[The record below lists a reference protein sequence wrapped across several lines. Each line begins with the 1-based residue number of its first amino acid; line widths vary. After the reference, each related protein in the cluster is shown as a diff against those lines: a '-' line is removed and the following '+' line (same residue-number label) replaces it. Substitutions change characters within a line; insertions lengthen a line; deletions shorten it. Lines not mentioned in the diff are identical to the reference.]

1 MVIIYDRNG
10 KVKAEVSADDN
21 SVQVKEI
28 EGDNELS
35 LSFKHYGH
43 IALDVDDYV
52 DFEGERYW
60 LCEKYHP
67 RQLSAME
74 WDYDIKLYGVESL
87 IRNVLVIKRVD
98 GEDDPEFSLTASVR
112 EHVAMVVNCMN
123 DGMRGIAEWKV
134 GLVEGTENIT
144 IDYYGKYCDEALKE
158 IADKVGTEYWM
169 DGNMVNI
176 CRCEH
181 GEPVVLGYDKGL
193 MGLEPD
199 RADNVKFY
207 TRLYP
212 VGSSRN
218 IDPERYGHS
227 RLQLPDGLK
236 YVEVNADRYG
246 RVDHYEKTSF
256 SDIYPR
262 RIGVVSGVRSEERR
276 GENGEMFTIYY
287 FSDSDLTFDPNDYEI
302 AGKVKRVSFQEG
314 SELAG
319 LGAEDGGTYYFEAN
333 FNSDTRE
340 FEIITTWP
348 YDDGSQLPGGN
359 LVPKEGDRYILW
371 NISMPDEYYGLAE
384 AEFLEAV
391 KCFNKEHGLDVTI
404 FKGTTDHVWVEETGV
419 TLDIGRRV
427 MLESEEYFPETGV
440 RDSRI
445 TKISRKVNLPS
456 QVDVEIGDVLGRTM
470 KQKFSDD
477 IATAMNFAQ
486 SAVLSVP
493 VPEIIRTGDK
503 TAASDYNLYSAKR
516 SKSEFLSRVAD
527 DVAAGR
533 IRFVKGL
540 RSEGVS
546 EFEREATFE
555 DGAQFGASFAE
566 GVAGFGG
573 KIDDRGDAWL
583 GGLHLRDFLEV
594 PELRYNRTEISIGN
608 SWHAPGGGVIEKVMP
623 DYNDDGTPAD
633 TGTVTLRLEDGEIG
647 AVAVGDLCQ
656 GIFHDE
662 VNPSNNATADSDDG
676 RGNFH
681 FAGFCSVYFKITE
694 IKERGRNSVFKYR
707 LRELSSRWRWRH
719 HPSAQMHFV
728 AYGSVTY
735 EDRKTS
741 RYATRTYERYLV
753 KVNGWELTSKNI
765 AAQFGDLS
773 NLSLFGLQMSGYSAY
788 LNNIYMSGRI
798 EQLDL
803 SPRMELEYD
812 NDNFIA
818 PGQTKSVICRVL
830 RGFED
835 ITGAVTKW
843 SVTRVSDSAVDTLA
857 WLQKDKVQ
865 NFAGEI
871 DIAYDDLL
879 GAADAGTTFT
889 FTAETGGK
897 TATAS
902 ITLRRNPLNGE
913 DGKDGTDYTQNLL
926 LGSEFPVADR
936 WTTEINVTIDTDRT
950 FEGRNS
956 VKCAQS
962 GLTANAYRG
971 ILQSY
976 DTNLREG
983 DEFTASAWYYC
994 ENPAEVDG
1002 YAALEI
1008 QVFNGSERIKTG
1020 QTHLDLTK
1028 AGEWRQ
1034 AHTTVTIPKEAT
1046 HFAVALYLSRNGTV
1060 WFASPKLERGVN
1072 ERPVWSPNPADRIP
1086 EPVQQYYLS
1095 TSDTV
1100 LSGGSWTDSKP
1111 LYVEGRYYWTRTKR
1125 LYGDGTV
1132 EYTDPVCV
1140 TGEKGQDGADGKDG
1154 INGKDGVDGKDGID
1168 GVNGTDYTNNLLRNS
1183 DFADGFDG
1191 WTANSIVELDAAM
1204 TLDGRVSALIAASGL
1219 DANKYYGLSSLL
1231 EYTGA
1236 PVDMTFSLSARTDD
1250 RMSFKDRPEDEN
1262 LSRYPY
1268 MEIRCLNAD
1277 KTRLKTIAANVL
1289 PSVVDEWQR
1298 ISVSGQTEEG
1308 TRWIEVAVYIPRNG
1322 RLWVNGAKLEFGD
1335 NPATVWTPYAKGLDA
1350 YTVMLS
1356 SESHVFEGDTEKA
1369 VEAST
1374 ECVVTAYKG
1383 TVARPVTIGAVTGA
1397 PSGMTVVRADNNTV
1411 SAKIKVSVT
1420 PTLTTRQGV
1429 LRIPVAVDGI
1439 IFEKTLSWTLALK
1452 GAQGDK
1458 GDKGDEGIQGCLY
1471 RVTQWAAERDYRND
1485 SAEKTDSLRY
1495 VDVVIIPDYTL
1506 KTKGRAYRCVKTH
1519 QSTGD
1524 NAPGTAG
1531 GNDVWEEL
1539 NEMAPIYTPLL
1550 LADNAVITLLQSNQ
1564 VIVMKDDGTTVN
1576 AALGRGKYPLWIGA
1590 TDPENANFK
1599 VDDEGKAKMTEA
1611 EVSGKVTAGIANGQ
1625 RVELQPDN
1633 KAMKIYD
1640 EDGAEASS
1648 FEGNRYTGTAGLFG
1662 SKSGTL
1668 GIINGRGVRTL
1679 KFTGAGME
1687 SGSVTDTLHDNIFVS
1702 DRIKTDTPVEVLV
1715 TGYLYTTF
1723 TKTTVGGS
1731 IIGPVDPDFPDGS
1744 GGGGF
1749 VKPGDSEIIGPVP
1762 VTDAGASVKL
1772 YLDTYSDAGL
1782 TDRIGSQEV
1791 ASCNKRDVG
1800 VEFTRKSVKTTTGG
1814 YHVLRLS
1821 ISIHATGSG
1830 AEGTVKWGSAVGGK
1844 PDISG
1849 SYTSDFYVSRYFAN
1863 GFCLGTSERDYIMA
1877 YDQGEKGMRLV
1888 FENNG
1893 YGLEASD
1900 AGLRHR
1906 HHNGNWLGMP
1916 LLVFKSV
1923 YKYTAAYGYQA
1934 RTAATKSCNGV
1945 APAVSR
1951 LAQGHIRLTYPSGWP
1966 ALSLDNAIVNV
1977 TGYGTVAEGG
1987 GSPVKANIREIT
1999 SDYIDITLSDDQSLN
2014 DGAFMID
2021 ISLIE

>member
-1 MVIIYDRNG
+1 MKKTYKTLTVRKPSMPRNG
-10 KVKAEVSADDN
+10 SNNAVSRVSGGA
-21 SVQVKEI
+21 
-28 EGDNELS
+28 
-35 LSFKHYGH
+35 
-43 IALDVDDYV
+43 
-52 DFEGERYW
+52 
-60 LCEKYHP
+60 
-67 RQLSAME
+67 
-74 WDYDIKLYGVESL
+74 
-87 IRNVLVIKRVD
+87 LVISASGGGTQRQCDCDGHYHDNLSELNRLGIDDGYVTVRSTSEDGDGYIVD
-98 GEDDPEFSLTASVR
+98 KSKAGYADNAGHADKAFDLDEDSPVR
-112 EHVAMVVNCMN
+112 E
-123 DGMRGIAEWKV
+123 
-134 GLVEGTENIT
+134 
-144 IDYYGKYCDEALKE
+144 
-158 IADKVGTEYWM
+158 
-169 DGNMVNI
+169 
-176 CRCEH
+176 
-181 GEPVVLGYDKGL
+181 
-193 MGLEPD
+193 
-199 RADNVKFY
+199 
-207 TRLYP
+207 
-212 VGSSRN
+212 
-218 IDPERYGHS
+218 
-227 RLQLPDGLK
+227 Q
-236 YVEVNADRYG
+236 
-246 RVDHYEKTSF
+246 
-256 SDIYPR
+256 
-262 RIGVVSGVRSEERR
+262 
-276 GENGEMFTIYY
+276 
-287 FSDSDLTFDPNDYEI
+287 
-302 AGKVKRVSFQEG
+302 
-314 SELAG
+314 
-319 LGAEDGGTYYFEAN
+319 
-333 FNSDTRE
+333 
-340 FEIITTWP
+340 
-348 YDDGSQLPGGN
+348 
-359 LVPKEGDRYILW
+359 
-371 NISMPDEYYGLAE
+371 
-384 AEFLEAV
+384 
-391 KCFNKEHGLDVTI
+391 
-404 FKGTTDHVWVEETGV
+404 
-419 TLDIGRRV
+419 
-427 MLESEEYFPETGV
+427 
-440 RDSRI
+440 
-445 TKISRKVNLPS
+445 
-456 QVDVEIGDVLGRTM
+456 
-470 KQKFSDD
+470 
-477 IATAMNFAQ
+477 
-486 SAVLSVP
+486 
-493 VPEIIRTGDK
+493 
-503 TAASDYNLYSAKR
+503 
-516 SKSEFLSRVAD
+516 FLSRIAD

-566 GVAGFGG
+566 GVTGFGG
-573 KIDDRGDAWL
+573 KIDSRGDAWL
-583 GGLHLRDFLEV
+583 GGLHLRNFLEV
-594 PELRYNRTEISIGN
+594 PELRYNREEISIGN
-608 SWHAPGGGVIEKVMP
+608 SWRAPGGGIIEKVMP

-662 VNPSNNATADSDDG
+662 INPSNNATADSDDG

-681 FAGFCSVYFKITE
+681 FAGFCSVYFKITN
-694 IKERGRNSVFKYR
+694 IKEKGRNSVFEYR
-707 LRELSSRWRWRH
+707 LRELSERWRWQH

-753 KVNGWELTSKNI
+753 NVNGWELTSKNI

-788 LNNIYMSGRI
+788 LNNIYMTGRI

-803 SPRMELEYD
+803 SPRMELKYD

-818 PGQTKSVICRVL
+818 PGQTKSVRCRVL

-835 ITGAVTKW
+835 VTGAVTKW
-843 SVTRVSDSAVDTLA
+843 SVTRASDSAVDTLT

-871 DIAYDDLL
+871 EIAYDDLL

-889 FTAETGGK
+889 FMAETDGK

-913 DGKDGTDYTQNLL
+913 DGKDGTDYT
-926 LGSEFPVADR
+926 
-936 WTTEINVTIDTDRT
+936 
-950 FEGRNS
+950 
-956 VKCAQS
+956 
-962 GLTANAYRG
+962 
-971 ILQSY
+971 
-976 DTNLREG
+976 
-983 DEFTASAWYYC
+983 
-994 ENPAEVDG
+994 
-1002 YAALEI
+1002 
-1008 QVFNGSERIKTG
+1008 
-1020 QTHLDLTK
+1020 
-1028 AGEWRQ
+1028 
-1034 AHTTVTIPKEAT
+1034 
-1046 HFAVALYLSRNGTV
+1046 
-1060 WFASPKLERGVN
+1060 
-1072 ERPVWSPNPADRIP
+1072 
-1086 EPVQQYYLS
+1086 
-1095 TSDTV
+1095 
-1100 LSGGSWTDSKP
+1100 
-1111 LYVEGRYYWTRTKR
+1111 
-1125 LYGDGTV
+1125 
-1132 EYTDPVCV
+1132 
-1140 TGEKGQDGADGKDG
+1140 
-1154 INGKDGVDGKDGID
+1154 
-1168 GVNGTDYTNNLLRNS
+1168 NNLLRNS

-1191 WTANSIVELDAAM
+1191 WTASSIVELDAAM
-1204 TLDGRVSALIAASGL
+1204 SLDGRVSALIAASGL

-1250 RMSFKDRPEDEN
+1250 RMSFKDNPEDEN

-1289 PSVVDEWQR
+1289 PSAVDEWQR

-1397 PSGMTVVRADNNTV
+1397 PSGMIVVRADNNTV

-1429 LRIPVAVDGI
+1429 LRIPVTVDGI
-1439 IFEKTLSWTLALK
+1439 IFEKSLSWTLAL
-1452 GAQGDK
+1452 
-1458 GDKGDEGIQGCLY
+1458 KGDEGIQGCLY
-1471 RVTQWAAERDYRND
+1471 RVTQWAAERDFRND
-1485 SAEKTDSLRY
+1485 SAEKTDGLRY
-1495 VDVVIIPDYTL
+1495 VDVVIIPDYSL
-1506 KTKGRAYRCVKTH
+1506 KTKGRAYRCVATH
-1519 QSTGD
+1519 QSTGE
-1524 NAPGTAG
+1524 NAPGTDG
-1531 GNDVWEEL
+1531 GKEVWEEL

-1576 AALGRGKYPLWIGA
+1576 AALGAGKYPLWIGA
-1590 TDPENANFK
+1590 ADPEEANFK
-1599 VDDEGKAKMTEA
+1599 VDDEGKASMTGA

-1648 FEGNRYTGTAGLFG
+1648 FEGNRYTGTDRLFG
-1662 SKSGTL
+1662 SKSDTL

-1702 DRIKTDTPVEVLV
+1702 DSIETDTPVEVLV

-1744 GGGGF
+1744 GGSDL

-1762 VTDAGASVKL
+1762 VTNASADVKL

-1782 TDRIGSQEV
+1782 TDMIGSQEV
-1791 ASCNKRDVG
+1791 ASCNKRDEG

-1814 YHVLRLS
+1814 HHVLRLS

-1916 LLVFKSV
+1916 LLVFKGV
-1923 YKYTAAYGYQA
+1923 YEYTAAYGYRA
-1934 RTAATKSCNGV
+1934 RTTATKSCNGV

-1951 LAQGHIRLTYPSGWP
+1951 RAQGHIRLTYPSGWP